1 MRSALSTRSQ
11 PTVDGS
17 DVPRLDTASCVV
29 SKQQVFT
36 DSQVSC
42 CYELLPVFAPE
53 RMAGGCADEFVGT
66 FNPQVQNLG
75 VLVDEL
81 CRDEESFTGIR

>member
-1 MRSALSTRSQ
+1 VRSALSTRSQ

-36 DSQVSC
+36 DSQVSGGH
-42 CYELLPVFAPE
+42 ELLSVFASE
-53 RMAGGCADEFVGT
+53 RMRGGRADDV
-66 FNPQVQNLG
+66 
-75 VLVDEL
+75 
-81 CRDEESFTGIR
+81 R